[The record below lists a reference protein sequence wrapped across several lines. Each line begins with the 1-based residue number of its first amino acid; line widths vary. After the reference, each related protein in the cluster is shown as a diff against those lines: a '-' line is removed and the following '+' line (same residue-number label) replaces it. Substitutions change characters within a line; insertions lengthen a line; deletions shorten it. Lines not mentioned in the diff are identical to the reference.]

1 MFAKATSKF
10 VTEID
15 PDGCLIPVSRL
26 NESDNLTLT
35 SLVIKRSRFW
45 FWQRPKYLPSDFTL
59 NDILQ
64 GETKIDP
71 GLIETD
77 FLKYNSTLENNTSGA
92 AEAGFGPGNVNL
104 SGKGSSKLASSFGN
118 LKKQELDL
126 QKVLDQTKDRVL
138 DMQHSLI
145 QQTQQKRT
153 EVFALVKERIVTTQP
168 CTVTEEVQE
177 GGSCG
182 AFFGLTVPKKI
193 SVSVKNGSH
202 QSDSN
207 VSVEIPAKTAL
218 AYCLIELSVKAT
230 GQFELCLMPDTYG
243 SMEVDGPVKKNVA
256 MVYGAPPQTPNK
268 QLQRELNELQSQFA
282 ILSGLPAS
290 TRSSLLQQLTA
301 LLKDKTAISA
311 LDLAIEDLCCGKKPD
326 LSTLDKTPSLKAAVK
341 TTLELLQ
348 SSNPT
353 SHSKSP
359 QKRNSSEDPLK
370 PSIFTS
376 ANVLTSALD
385 EMTDSTLLLLK
396 SCCQSSS
403 IHALQALVQ
412 NVVGNK
418 TCSLKDRSVSA
429 LAEEKTFSRVK
440 ALFDSS
446 NITLC
451 KEEDAVRAEIRSQQ
465 GHAPLILCIAI
476 RGLAC
481 LATPA

>member
-26 NESDNLTLT
+26 ND
-35 SLVIKRSRFW
+35 RFW

-59 NDILQ
+59 NDLLQ

-71 GLIETD
+71 GME
-77 FLKYNSTLENNTSGA
+77 FSEYNSTLENNTSGA

-104 SGKGSSKLASSFGN
+104 SGKVK
-118 LKKQELDL
+118 
-126 QKVLDQTKDRVL
+126 TKRLVL

-182 AFFGLTVPKKI
+182 AFFGLTENTKT
-193 SVSVKNGSH
+193 VSVKNGSH

-230 GQFELCLMPDTYG
+230 GQFGKADFYFFLLQLRLKLCFWSFKSTACFT
-243 SMEVDGPVKKNVA
+243 VA
-256 MVYGAPPQTPNK
+256 FVS
-268 QLQRELNELQSQFA
+268 LSLSFSLFLSLSLSELNELQSQFA

-311 LDLAIEDLCCGKKPD
+311 LDLAVSESSVFVGCSLVLGHCF
-326 LSTLDKTPSLKAAVK
+326 SFHRTLDDDLKIF
-341 TTLELLQ
+341 
-348 SSNPT
+348 
-353 SHSKSP
+353 
-359 QKRNSSEDPLK
+359 PLF
-370 PSIFTS
+370 SFY
-376 ANVLTSALD
+376 
-385 EMTDSTLLLLK
+385 
-396 SCCQSSS
+396 SSS
-403 IHALQALVQ
+403 MIRQRPSFLMPSDLFLSHVL
-412 NVVGNK
+412 
-418 TCSLKDRSVSA
+418 SDRGSV
-429 LAEEKTFSRVK
+429 LR
-440 ALFDSS
+440 
-446 NITLC
+446 
-451 KEEDAVRAEIRSQQ
+451 
-465 GHAPLILCIAI
+465 
-476 RGLAC
+476 
-481 LATPA
+481 

>member
-35 SLVIKRSRFW
+35 SSRYGA
-45 FWQRPKYLPSDFTL
+45 RFTP
-59 NDILQ
+59 IHEAPH
-64 GETKIDP
+64 GAVEFS
-71 GLIETD
+71 E
-77 FLKYNSTLENNTSGA
+77 YNSTLENNTSGA

-193 SVSVKNGSH
+193 SVR
-202 QSDSN
+202 DT
-207 VSVEIPAKTAL
+207 EL
-218 AYCLIELSVKAT
+218 AIII
-230 GQFELCLMPDTYG
+230 
-243 SMEVDGPVKKNVA
+243 
-256 MVYGAPPQTPNK
+256 
-268 QLQRELNELQSQFA
+268 LNRCNLRR
-282 ILSGLPAS
+282 IG
-290 TRSSLLQQLTA
+290 
-301 LLKDKTAISA
+301 
-311 LDLAIEDLCCGKKPD
+311 IEDLCCGKKPD

-348 SSNPT
+348 SSSPT

-359 QKRNSSEDPLK
+359 QKRNSSEDPLNTNVFMT
-370 PSIFTS
+370 IFFKYL
-376 ANVLTSALD
+376 NLKNCLLD
-385 EMTDSTLLLLK
+385 LN
-396 SCCQSSS
+396 
-403 IHALQALVQ
+403 VQ